1 MQKPYKARSLK
12 AAEKRV
18 NLLRRHVQELDAIA
32 RFYKLERDLIARLAA
47 TGPAFFN
54 PLDAAEAEGIRNR
67 VLREQRMNPDG
78 TYILSE
84 GNT

>member
-1 MQKPYKARSLK
+1 MPKPYKARSLK
-12 AAEKRV
+12 AAENRV
-18 NLLRRHVQELDAIA
+18 NLLQRHLQELDAIA
-32 RFYKLERDLIARLAA
+32 RRYKLERDAIAKLAA

-78 TYILSE
+78 TFIKD
-84 GNT
+84 GV